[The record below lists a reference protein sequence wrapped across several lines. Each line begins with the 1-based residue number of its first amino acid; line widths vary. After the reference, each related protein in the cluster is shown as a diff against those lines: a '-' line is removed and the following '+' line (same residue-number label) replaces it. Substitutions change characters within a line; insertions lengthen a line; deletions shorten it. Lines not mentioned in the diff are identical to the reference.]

1 MDSNA
6 MTDEHL
12 HMLMGE
18 YEESFGKVG
27 GRVLAVVAPGRT
39 ELAGN
44 HTDHEGGQVIAG
56 AVNRYVRG
64 IFCPNES
71 GRIRVKS
78 LGYGLVEVKC
88 SDLTPREEERNTS
101 AAIVRGLLAAFREQ
115 GAGSDLQGFDA
126 VVTSEVPAGSGLSS
140 SAAYELEIA
149 QAMNWLWAGVGFSAM
164 KLAQMS
170 QFAERMYFGKPCGL
184 MDQAA
189 IAVGGI
195 AHMDFSNES
204 DPQVERLDFDFA
216 ENGFSICLVS
226 VGADHSAN
234 TADYAAVPQEM
245 QEVAREFGCERLC
258 DVREADVISSLPAL
272 RAKLG
277 DRAALRALHY
287 FREERFV
294 QNRVKAMRAGDMAA
308 FLELTQRS
316 GASSAMYLQNVSIG
330 GSPEQPAMVALA
342 VAEELLG
349 GRGAVR
355 IHGGG
360 FGGTIQAFV
369 PLSDTDEFCRAMDHA
384 LGGQV
389 SSSYVIDHEGAR
401 AQWREM

>member
-27 GRVLAVVAPGRT
+27 ERVLAVVAPGRT

-88 SDLTPREEERNTS
+88 SDLTSREEERNTS

-115 GAGSDLQGFDA
+115 ESGSDLQGFDA

-149 QAMNWLWAGVGFSAM
+149 QAMNWLWADGSFSAM

-184 MDQAA
+184 MDQA
-189 IAVGGI
+189 
-195 AHMDFSNES
+195 D
-204 DPQVERLDFDFA
+204 RK
-216 ENGFSICLVS
+216 S
-226 VGADHSAN
+226 V
-234 TADYAAVPQEM
+234 V
-245 QEVAREFGCERLC
+245 
-258 DVREADVISSLPAL
+258 
-272 RAKLG
+272 
-277 DRAALRALHY
+277 
-287 FREERFV
+287 
-294 QNRVKAMRAGDMAA
+294 
-308 FLELTQRS
+308 
-316 GASSAMYLQNVSIG
+316 
-330 GSPEQPAMVALA
+330 
-342 VAEELLG
+342 
-349 GRGAVR
+349 
-355 IHGGG
+355 
-360 FGGTIQAFV
+360 
-369 PLSDTDEFCRAMDHA
+369 
-384 LGGQV
+384 
-389 SSSYVIDHEGAR
+389 
-401 AQWREM
+401 